1 MPGILQV
8 HSVVTQALLLQ
19 AFSRGLIERHMIW
32 HASVRRT
39 IDEGALSA
47 PAATPPGSGAP
58 GGASAGG
65 PATPGKLP
73 FSGPWYSDAL
83 GPCSHHC
90 LEPVE

>member
-1 MPGILQV
+1 MPRRSQL

-19 AFSRGLIERHMIW
+19 ASSRRLIERHMIW
-32 HASVRRT
+32 HASVRRA

-47 PAATPPGSGAP
+47 PAATPPCSGGP
-58 GGASAGG
+58 GGASAAG

-83 GPCSHHC
+83 
-90 LEPVE
+90 